1 MSFVFSWSLF
11 LTMKSVSKRN
21 WQALAGSLRAA
32 GERRLVLVEGEPEWC
47 RSWVSGCLETLD
59 TSQALWVGRAEDAE
73 LAGVTG
79 IASKQFKRWLGRETS
94 VLVWDGWQGNPPDGL
109 AALSGTLQAGGLLF
123 WLMPPLEDWVTFKDP
138 DYVRTGLEQAEQH
151 AFAARMAGVLAA
163 DSDVI
168 RVRQGHEEV
177 PVLPLAESGRSVFAQ
192 TTTPEQAQLVSQ
204 LVRFGLGRR
213 RRPLVV
219 TADRGRGKSAALGMA
234 AAELL
239 LAGRQRVLVTSPSVD
254 NLTSFFRHAAERL
267 GERLVER
274 RDDAL
279 VMEGGSSIRYLS
291 VQDLLADKP
300 DAEVVMVDE
309 AAGVPAHWLRE
320 VLLGWPRVAFASTVH
335 GYEGT
340 GRGFAIRFRQVLD
353 RETPH
358 WQSVHVTEPVR
369 WADGDPLEKLVSA
382 LFLLSADSP
391 KGVRPSEDDVVL
403 ERWCPARANE
413 QVLSEAFGL
422 LVDAHYRTTPA
433 DLRQWLDDTGAQSWR
448 AVVNGVT
455 VGVLWASVEGGLA
468 PELAE
473 QVAQG
478 VRRPRGHLL
487 AQSLATHG
495 GFPEAAVQRTLR
507 IVRVAVSEECR
518 QLGIGKQLVAQA
530 ERACVEQELDGLGTS
545 FGGESGLLAFWQACG
560 LRVVRLG
567 LRQESSTGEFPLQM
581 LCGVSESGQ
590 QLEQSLCDRFTLHW
604 PVLVPRHWAELAP
617 ELLAAVAAS
626 FPAAVRLDADDR
638 RDLMNFSEGC
648 RGFELT
654 LPVLRQLEQC
664 AGMVAWLVNFPDF
677 PLWCRVVTQGWSWNA
692 VRYAGLCSGQKE
704 GETRLRKLV
713 GELLKNGP
721 EL

>member
-1 MSFVFSWSLF
+1 MTSASI
-11 LTMKSVSKRN
+11 RD
-21 WQALAGSLRAA
+21 WQALSESLRAA

-47 RSWVSGCLETLD
+47 RSWASGYLETLEA
-59 TSQALWVGRAEDAE
+59 SQALWVGRAEDAE

-123 WLMPPLEDWVTFKDP
+123 WLMPPLESWATFKDP
-138 DYVRTGLEQAEQH
+138 DYVRTGLDQAEHH
-151 AFAARMAGVLAA
+151 AFAMRMAGVLAA
-163 DSDVI
+163 DADVI
-168 RVRQGHEEV
+168 RVRQGYEEA
-177 PVLPLAESGRSVFAQ
+177 PVLPVVKPGSSVFEPA
-192 TTTPEQAQLVSQ
+192 TTPEQTQLVSQ

-254 NLTSFFRHAAERL
+254 NLTSFFRHAAETL
-267 GERLVER
+267 GERLAER
-274 RDDAL
+274 RVDEL
-279 VMEGGSSIRYLS
+279 MLEGGPSIRYLS
-291 VQDLLADKP
+291 VPDLLSEKP
-300 DAEVVMVDE
+300 EAEVVLVDE
-309 AAGVPAHWLRE
+309 AAAVPAHWLRAI
-320 VLLGWPRVAFASTVH
+320 LLGWPRVAFASTVH

-353 RETPH
+353 RDTPH

-369 WADGDPLEKLVSA
+369 WAMGDPLERLVSA

-391 KGVRPSEDDVVL
+391 KGVRPSEGDVVV
-403 ERWCPARANE
+403 ERWYPAAANE
-413 QVLSEAFGL
+413 RALSDAFGL

-433 DLRQWLDDTGAQSWR
+433 DLRQWLDDPGAQSWR

-507 IVRVAVSEECR
+507 VVRVAVSEECR

-530 ERACVEQELDGLGTS
+530 ERACAEQTLDGLGTS
-545 FGGESGLLAFWQACG
+545 FGGEPGLLAFWQACG
-560 LRVVRLG
+560 LRVARLG
-567 LRQESSTGEFPLQM
+567 LRQEASTGEFPVQM
-581 LCGVSESGQ
+581 LCGVSEPGK
-590 QLEQSLCDRFTLHW
+590 QLAQSLCDRFARHW
-604 PVLVPRHWAELAP
+604 PVLVPRHWTGLAP
-617 ELLAAVAAS
+617 ELLAAIARD
-626 FPAAVRLDADDR
+626 FPASAWLDAYDR
-638 RDLMNFSEGC
+638 RDLVNFSEGY

-654 LPVLRQLEQC
+654 LPVLRKLEQC
-664 AGMVAWLVNFPDF
+664 SGVMTWLQTQSDLA
-677 PLWCRVVTQGWSWNA
+677 LWCRMVTQGWSWNA
-692 VRYAGLCSGQKE
+692 IRVAGACSGQKE
-704 GETRLRKLV
+704 GENRLRSLV
-713 GELLKNGP
+713 RELLKNGP

>member
-1 MSFVFSWSLF
+1 M
-11 LTMKSVSKRN
+11 TSVTKRG
-21 WQALAGSLRAA
+21 WQALADSLRVA

-47 RSWVSGCLETLD
+47 RSWVSGCLETLEA
-59 TSQALWVGRAEDAE
+59 SLALWVGRAEDAE

-109 AALSGTLQAGGLLF
+109 AALSGTLQAGGVLF
-123 WLMPPLEDWVTFKDP
+123 WLMPPLQSWATFNDP
-138 DYVRTGLEQAEQH
+138 DYVRTGLDQAERH

-168 RVRQGHEEV
+168 RVRQGREDSLIL
-177 PVLPLAESGRSVFAQ
+177 PVVESGSLVFEPA
-192 TTTPEQAQLVSQ
+192 TTAEQAQLVSQ

-254 NLTSFFRHAAERL
+254 NLASFFRHAAETL
-267 GERLVER
+267 GERLAER

-279 VMEGGSSIRYLS
+279 VMEGGSSIRYLA
-291 VQDLLADKP
+291 VQDLLAEKP

-358 WQSVHVTEPVR
+358 WRSISLNQPVR
-369 WADGDPLEKLVSA
+369 WAAGDPLERLVSE
-382 LFLLSADSP
+382 LFLLSAESLKPASP
-391 KGVRPSEDDVVL
+391 AAGDVVI
-403 ERWCPARANE
+403 ERWHPAKAGE
-413 QVLSEAFGL
+413 QELSEAFGL
-422 LVDAHYRTTPA
+422 LVDAHYRTTPV
-433 DLRQWLDDTGAQSWR
+433 DLRQWLDDPGVQSWR
-448 AVVNGVT
+448 AVVNGAT

-478 VRRPRGHLL
+478 VRRPRGHML

-495 GFPEAAVQRTLR
+495 GFPEAAIQRTLR
-507 IVRVAVSEECR
+507 VVRVAVSQECR
-518 QLGIGKQLVAQA
+518 QLGIGKQLVTAAAQA
-530 ERACVEQELDGLGTS
+530 CAEQGLDGLGTS
-545 FGGESGLLAFWQACG
+545 FGGEPGLLAFWRACG

-567 LRQESSTGEFPLQM
+567 LRQETSTGEFPVQM
-581 LCGVSESGQ
+581 LCGLSDSGK
-590 QLEQSLCDRFTLHW
+590 QLAQGLRERFAKHW
-604 PVLVPRHWAELAP
+604 PVLIPRHWAGLAP
-617 ELLAAVAAS
+617 ELVAAVGADL
-626 FPAAVRLDADDR
+626 PACARLDAGDR
-638 RDLMNFSEGC
+638 RELVNFSEGF
-648 RGFELT
+648 RGFDLT
-654 LPVLRQLEQC
+654 LPVLRQVERCPGVTAWLAVRPELIVWCRAVSQGWTWDEIRLSGMC
-664 AGMVAWLVNFPDF
+664 AGQKDGEMQLRNLV
-677 PLWCRVVTQGWSWNA
+677 R
-692 VRYAGLCSGQKE
+692 
-704 GETRLRKLV
+704 
-713 GELLKNGP
+713 ELLKNGP

>member
-1 MSFVFSWSLF
+1 M
-11 LTMKSVSKRN
+11 TSVAKRD
-21 WQALAGSLRAA
+21 WQALAESLRAA
-32 GERRLVLVEGEPEWC
+32 GERRLVLVEGEPDWC

-73 LAGVTG
+73 FSGVTG
-79 IASKQFKRWLGRETS
+79 IASTQYKRWLGRETG
-94 VLVWDGWQGNPPDGL
+94 VLVWDGWQGNPPDGV

-123 WLMPPLEDWVTFKDP
+123 WLMPPLESWPTFNDP
-138 DYVRTGLEQAEQH
+138 DYSRTGLDQAKEH
-151 AFAARMAGVLAA
+151 PFLARMADVLAG

-168 RVRQGHEEV
+168 RVRPGDDGV
-177 PVLPLAESGRSVFAQ
+177 PVMPVAESGRSDFEPA
-192 TTTPEQAQLVSQ
+192 TTPEQAQLVSQ

-254 NLTSFFRHAAERL
+254 NLTSFFRHAAETL
-267 GERLVER
+267 GERLAER
-274 RDDAL
+274 RDDEL
-279 VMEGGSSIRYLS
+279 VVEGGPSIRYLS
-291 VQDLLADKP
+291 VQDLLTNKP
-300 DAEVVMVDE
+300 EAEVVMVDE
-309 AAGVPAHWLRE
+309 AAGVPAHLLRE

-358 WQSVHVTEPVR
+358 WQSASLQQPVR
-369 WADGDPLEKLVSA
+369 WAEGDPLERLVSD

-391 KGVRPSEDDVVL
+391 KAIRPTALQVVV
-403 ERWCPARANE
+403 ERWHPAKASE
-413 QVLSEAFGL
+413 QALSEAFGL
-422 LVDAHYRTTPA
+422 LVDAHYRSTPA
-433 DLRQWLDDTGAQSWR
+433 DLRQWLDDPGAQSWR
-448 AVVNGVT
+448 AMVNGVT

-473 QVAQG
+473 QVARG
-478 VRRPRGHLL
+478 KRRPRGHLL

-507 IVRVAVSEECR
+507 VVRVAVSEECR
-518 QLGIGKQLVAQA
+518 HLGIGKQLVAKAKQA
-530 ERACVEQELDGLGTS
+530 GKEQGLDGFGTS

-567 LRQESSTGEFPLQM
+567 LRQEISTGEFSVQM
-581 LCGVSESGQ
+581 LCGVSEVGGR
-590 QLEQSLCDRFTLHW
+590 LEQSLRDRFARHW
-604 PVLVPRHWAELAP
+604 PVLVPLHWSDLAP
-617 ELLAAVAAS
+617 ELLAAIGIDL
-626 FPAAVRLDADDR
+626 PAQARLDAGDR
-638 RDLMNFSEGC
+638 RDLANFSEGF

-654 LPVLRQLEQC
+654 LPVLRQLERC
-664 AGMVAWLVNFPDF
+664 PGVMAWLHAQPDLA
-677 PLWCRVVTQGWSWNA
+677 LWCRMVTQGWSWDA
-692 VRYAGLCSGQKE
+692 IRYAGLCTGQKE
-704 GETRLRKLV
+704 GEKRLRNLV
-713 GELLKNGP
+713 CELLRNGP

>member
-1 MSFVFSWSLF
+1 M
-11 LTMKSVSKRN
+11 TSVAERG
-21 WQALAGSLRAA
+21 WQALADSLRAA

-47 RSWVSGCLETLD
+47 RSWVSGCLEALD
-59 TSQALWVGRAEDAE
+59 TSQALWVGRTEDAE

-79 IASKQFKRWLGRETS
+79 IASKQFRRWLGRETG

-123 WLMPPLEDWVTFKDP
+123 WLMPPLEDWATFNDP
-138 DYVRTGLEQAEQH
+138 DYVRTGLDQAEHH

-163 DSDVI
+163 DADVI
-168 RVRQGHEEV
+168 RVRQGHDGAL
-177 PVLPLAESGRSVFAQ
+177 VLPVVESGSSEVEPA
-192 TTTPEQAQLVSQ
+192 TTPEQAQLVSQ

-254 NLTSFFRHAAERL
+254 NLTSFFRHAAETL
-267 GERLVER
+267 GERLAER
-274 RDDAL
+274 RVDEL
-279 VMEGGSSIRYLS
+279 MLEGGPSIRYLP
-291 VQDLLADKP
+291 VPDLLSEKP
-300 DAEVVMVDE
+300 EAEVVLVDE
-309 AAGVPAHWLRE
+309 AAAVPAHWLRAI
-320 VLLGWPRVAFASTVH
+320 LLGWPRVAFASTVH

-358 WQSVHVTEPVR
+358 WQSISLAQPVR
-369 WADGDPLEKLVSA
+369 WADGDPLERQVSA
-382 LFLLSADSP
+382 LFLLSAESP
-391 KGVRPSEDDVVL
+391 KQVSPAGGDVVV
-403 ERWCPARANE
+403 ERWHPAKACERE
-413 QVLSEAFGL
+413 LSEAFGL

-433 DLRQWLDDTGAQSWR
+433 DLRQWLDDPGVQSWR
-448 AVVNGVT
+448 AVVNGAT

-478 VRRPRGHLL
+478 VRRPRGHML

-507 IVRVAVSEECR
+507 VVRVAVSEEYR
-518 QLGIGKQLVAQA
+518 QSGIGKRLVIAAAQA
-530 ERACVEQELDGLGTS
+530 CEEQGLDGLGTS
-545 FGGESGLLAFWQACG
+545 FGGEPGLLSFWQACG

-567 LRQESSTGEFPLQM
+567 VRQETSTGEFPVQM
-581 LCGVSESGQ
+581 LCGISDAGK
-590 QLEQSLCDRFTLHW
+590 QLAQGLRDRFAKHW
-604 PVLVPRHWAELAP
+604 PVLVPRHWAGLTP
-617 ELLAAVAAS
+617 ELVAAVGADL
-626 FPAAVRLDADDR
+626 PALARLDAGDR
-638 RDLMNFSEGC
+638 RELESFSEGF
-648 RGFELT
+648 RGFDLT
-654 LPVLRQLEQC
+654 LPVLRQVERC
-664 AGMVAWLVNFPDF
+664 PGVMAWLAAKPDLA
-677 PLWCRVVTQGWSWNA
+677 LWCRAVSQGWAWGEL
-692 VRYAGLCSGQKE
+692 RFAGECAGQKA
-704 GETRLRKLV
+704 GEMRLRSLV
-713 GELLKNGP
+713 RELLKNGP

>member
-1 MSFVFSWSLF
+1 M
-11 LTMKSVSKRN
+11 TMTSVAKRN
-21 WQALAGSLRAA
+21 WQALTESLRAA
-32 GERRLVLVEGEPEWC
+32 GERRLVLVEGEPDWC

-59 TSQALWVGRAEDAE
+59 ASQALWVGRAEDAE
-73 LAGVTG
+73 LAGLTG

-94 VLVWDGWQGNPPDGL
+94 VLVWDGWQGNPPDGV
-109 AALSGTLQAGGLLF
+109 AALSGTLQAGGLWF
-123 WLMPPLEDWVTFKDP
+123 WLMPPLEDWGTFSDP
-138 DYVRTGLEQAEQH
+138 DYVRTGLDQAEHH
-151 AFAARMAGVLAA
+151 AFATRMAGVLAA
-163 DSDVI
+163 DEDVI
-168 RVRQGHEEV
+168 RVQQGHEEA
-177 PVLPLAESGRSVFAQ
+177 PVLPLLKPGSSVFELA
-192 TTTPEQAQLVSQ
+192 TTPEQAQLVSQ

-219 TADRGRGKSAALGMA
+219 TADRGRGKSAALGIA

-239 LAGRQRVLVTSPSVD
+239 LAGRQRVLVTSPAVD
-254 NLTSFFRHAAERL
+254 NLTSFFRHAAETL
-267 GERLVER
+267 GERLAER

-279 VMEGGSSIRYLS
+279 VMEGGASIRYLP

-353 RETPH
+353 RETPQ
-358 WQSVHVTEPVR
+358 WQSVSLHEPVR
-369 WADGDPLEKLVSA
+369 WAAGDPLERLVSD
-382 LFLLSADSP
+382 LFLLSANSP
-391 KGVRPSEDDVVL
+391 KVISPAVEDVVV
-403 ERWCPARANE
+403 ERWHPAKASE
-413 QVLSEAFGL
+413 QALSEAFGL

-433 DLRQWLDDTGAQSWR
+433 DLRQWLDDPGAQSWR

-473 QVAQG
+473 QVARG
-478 VRRPRGHLL
+478 ERRPRGHML

-507 IVRVAVSEECR
+507 VVRVAVSEEHR
-518 QLGIGKQLVAQA
+518 HLGIGKQLVAKA
-530 ERACVEQELDGLGTS
+530 RHACKEQGLDGLGTS

-567 LRQESSTGEFPLQM
+567 LRQETSTGEFPVQM
-581 LCGVSESGQ
+581 LCGLSEVGGQ
-590 QLEQSLCDRFTLHW
+590 LTQGLRERFAKHW
-604 PVLVPRHWAELAP
+604 PVLVPRHWPDLAP
-617 ELLAAVAAS
+617 DLLAAVGADLPAS
-626 FPAAVRLDADDR
+626 ARLDAGDL
-638 RDLMNFSEGC
+638 RDLLNFSEGY

-664 AGMVAWLVNFPDF
+664 SGVMAWLQEQSDLA
-677 PLWCRVVTQGWSWNA
+677 LWCRMVTQGWSWDE
-692 VRYAGLCSGQKE
+692 VRYAGLCTGQKE
-704 GETRLRKLV
+704 GEKGLRTLV
-713 GELLKNGP
+713 RELLKNGP